1 MICRTN
7 LTIVVKIIDL
17 DTSHICSHNHMV
29 GMDKISF
36 NVKKLKY
43 HHQKNKATKESHEK
57 IGWPITS

>member
-1 MICRTN
+1 
-7 LTIVVKIIDL
+7 
-17 DTSHICSHNHMV
+17 MV